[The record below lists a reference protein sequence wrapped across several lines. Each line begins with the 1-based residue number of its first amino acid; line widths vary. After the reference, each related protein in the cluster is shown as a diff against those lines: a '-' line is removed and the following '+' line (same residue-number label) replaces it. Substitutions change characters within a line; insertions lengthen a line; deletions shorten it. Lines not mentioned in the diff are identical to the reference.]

1 MVNAANIPRHHIQ
14 KTSILDTFYQV
25 NVTNCKQLIFSF
37 FLADIFNVFNLKRS
51 SHTKR
56 VHALTKWDNTAQ
68 SSLQS
73 DAVFFALWQ
82 ESRSR
87 GPAPP
92 VSHMGI
98 KTCQE
103 TNQSPKKNMEGTAK
117 TRALQGTG
125 QKRGAIFLVKNLNKH
140 KHQEAL
146 SQTWEKKECE

>member
-1 MVNAANIPRHHIQ
+1 MVKCGEYSTSSHTENQHLRYILPGKCQ
-14 KTSILDTFYQV
+14 KLQ
-25 NVTNCKQLIFSF
+25 QLIFSF

-73 DAVFFALWQ
+73 DAVFFALWARV
-82 ESRSR
+82 RSW

-98 KTCQE
+98 KTCRKP
-103 TNQSPKKNMEGTAK
+103 TSHPRK
-117 TRALQGTG
+117 TWRALPKPEHSRAQDRREGPF
-125 QKRGAIFLVKNLNKH
+125 FLVKDLNKH